1 MGEKLPRGARVV
13 VGMREFEEIGRRLDQ
28 AGKVFEVKREV
39 LEGVQKD
46 LVRLEK
52 EKWWLG
58 REGLRW

>member
-1 MGEKLPRGARVV
+1 M
-13 VGMREFEEIGRRLDQ
+13 GMREFEKIGRKLDQ

-58 REGLRW
+58 REGLSW